1 MRGRAAVCFAAV
13 AAFAA
18 LASTAAAQE
27 EPRLTSAGGARFPD
41 RAYVLSLPKGASLS
55 ESDIQVRENGELID
69 SVSVVPA
76 GAADAG
82 QFALVVVIDASQ
94 SMRGAAITGA
104 VEAARALAAQ
114 RAPNQLMGIVT
125 FNKKATVA
133 LPFTV
138 SQSDIVAALA
148 EEPALARGTHVYDG
162 VATAVEMLENTKVA
176 AGSVIVLSDG
186 ADTGSAVTLEEVAAR
201 ARSMRVRVFTVGLRS
216 RAFESE
222 ALERLAQGA
231 GGEYS
236 EAASSADLEPIFDA
250 LGAKLASEYLV
261 RYRSPARPKQD
272 VKVAVS
278 IRGFDGIATSAYVTP
293 AIGDGLQG
301 AYRRS
306 LADTFWRSPLAMLIA
321 SGLSALLLA
330 IGSMVVLRPRNRTVR
345 RRLADFVSLPLPDA
359 DRKGART
366 DVVLAQAEKSFEQR
380 PWWGRFKND
389 LELAQIR
396 TPPIHVIAWTTIV
409 TLVAIWVSIVIGGSL
424 LFGVL
429 GAMVPLMVRGAI
441 KRRVDKVRD
450 DFADQLPDNLQV
462 LSSALRAGHSLVGAL
477 SVVVEDC
484 PDPSRNEF
492 RRVIAD
498 EQLGVPLEDALGVV
512 VDRMDNRDLAH
523 VGLVAALQRETG
535 GNTAEVLDRVSETI
549 RERFELRRL
558 VKTLT
563 TQGRMSRWIV
573 SLLPVAL
580 LGLITLINP
589 EYMAPLYTNTFGRVL
604 LGLAAVMIVSGSLVI
619 RRIVNIRV

>member
-1 MRGRAAVCFAAV
+1 VRGRAAVCFAVV

-18 LASTAAAQE
+18 LASNATAQE
-27 EPRLTSAGGARFPD
+27 EPRLTPAGGARFPD
-41 RAYVLSLPKGASLS
+41 RAFVLSLPTGASLS
-55 ESDIQVRENGELID
+55 QSDVQVRENGELVKN
-69 SVSVVPA
+69 VSVVPA
-76 GAADAG
+76 GAADSG
-82 QFALVVVIDASQ
+82 QFAVVVVIDASR
-94 SMRGAAITGA
+94 SMRGEAITGA
-104 VEAARALAAQ
+104 VEAARAFAAQ
-114 RAPNQLMGIVT
+114 RGANQLMGIVT

-133 LPFTV
+133 LPLTA
-138 SQSDIVAALA
+138 SQSDIAAALA
-148 EEPALARGTHVYDG
+148 AKPALAYETHVYDG
-162 VATAVEMLENTKVA
+162 VATAVGMLENANVA

-201 ARSMRVRVFTVGLRS
+201 ARSMRVRIFTVGLRS

-222 ALERLAQGA
+222 PLERLAQRA

-236 EAASSADLEPIFDA
+236 EAASSADLKPIFNA
-250 LGAKLASEYLV
+250 LGARLASEYLV
-261 RYRSPARPKQD
+261 RYRSPAGPEQE
-272 VKVAVS
+272 VQVAVR
-278 IRGFDGIATSAYVTP
+278 IRGFDGVATRGYVTP
-293 AIGDGLQG
+293 ALGDGMQG

-306 LADTFWRSPLAMLIA
+306 LADTFWQSPLAMLVT
-321 SGLSALLLA
+321 SGVAALLLA
-330 IGSMVVLRPRNRTVR
+330 IGFMIVLRPRTRTVR
-345 RRLADFVSLPLPDA
+345 RRLADFVSLPIPDA
-359 DRKGART
+359 DRKAART
-366 DVVLAQAEKSFEQR
+366 DVVLSQAERSFEQR
-380 PWWGRFKND
+380 AWWGRFKND
-389 LELAQIR
+389 LELAEIR

-409 TLVAIWVSIVIGGSL
+409 TLVATWLAIVIGGSV

-429 GAMVPLMVRGAI
+429 GAMVPLIVRSAI
-441 KRRVDKVRD
+441 KRRVDKVRQ

-484 PDPSRNEF
+484 PEPSRKEF

-498 EQLGVPLEDALGVV
+498 EQLGVSLEDALGVV

-580 LGLITLINP
+580 LALITLINP
-589 EYMAPLYTNTFGRVL
+589 EYMAPLYTHTFGRVL
-604 LGLAAVMIVSGSLVI
+604 LALAAVMIVCGSLVI